1 MYEVGP
7 WFLHLMNLAI
17 LAIVGIVI
25 VVAILV
31 KKGQYQREAAK
42 CIQAEILTATGW
54 PEYHTVRCGIN
65 DEWVKI
71 GSGDYKLDP
80 NHKRWGVHPR
90 LPFMGL
96 ASLQVPIR
104 KETWYKDNPNVP
116 QDVKDKNPNVP
127 AFRNPGTPQVT
138 SAEIQAKSREAAAI
152 GAAAEVAELEAQ
164 QRRVVDAIANQP
176 NKMVV
181 YVGLGIAIILGAI
194 VAINTL
200 L

>member
-17 LAIVGIVI
+17 LAIVGLFL

-54 PEYHTVRCGIN
+54 PEYHTVRCSIN
-65 DEWVKI
+65 DEFVKI
-71 GSGDYKLDP
+71 GQGSYKLNP
-80 NHKRWGVHPR
+80 GLRRWGLHPR

-96 ASLQVPIR
+96 ASLQQPIR
-104 KETWYKDNPNVP
+104 KETFYKDNPNYIV
-116 QDVKDKNPNVP
+116 
-127 AFRNPGTPQVT
+127 FPGQP
-138 SAEIQAKSREAAAI
+138 SAEITAAEVEAKSREAAAI
-152 GAAAEVAELEAQ
+152 GAAAEVVEIEAQ

-181 YVGLGIAIILGAI
+181 YVGLVTIIIGVVVI
-194 VAINTL
+194 AINTL